1 MNYHQSDC
9 RQMNRS
15 CEKVVVSGVS
25 KKYPGDVHGV
35 IADDIF
41 GVVILLYWDRSEPKE
56 GRNVSQYDK
65 LIRLVF
71 SGIHN
76 LAESESRP

>member
-1 MNYHQSDC
+1 MNYHQSNC

-15 CEKVVVSGVS
+15 CEKVVVRGVS
-25 KKYPGDVHGV
+25 QKYPGVGHGV

-41 GVVILLYWDRSEPKE
+41 GVVIVLYWDRSKPKE
-56 GRNVSQYDK
+56 DRNVSQYDK

-71 SGIHN
+71 SGIPN
-76 LAESESRP
+76 LAEYESSP